1 MLRTIAINN
10 TVSNP
15 VIYIPPCKHFQPLH
29 TLYASIRKNR
39 PLCQLFLTQQRRTQA
54 SMVQQHPAD
63 KNPLFVHKALNSR
76 PAPVLIVPTVYLLG
90 YFRPGAGPMRVL
102 SLLARETAFQATN
115 GNKFQQEQGGGKKS
129 LTMTALYPFTTAFQ
143 GFTYI
148 DANIHTPIKALSIV
162 DTQVSHFLV
171 PQSLQL
177 GPDTV
182 YSIKTSTAALLKV

>member
-1 MLRTIAINN
+1 
-10 TVSNP
+10 
-15 VIYIPPCKHFQPLH
+15 
-29 TLYASIRKNR
+29 
-39 PLCQLFLTQQRRTQA
+39 
-54 SMVQQHPAD
+54 MVQQHPAD

-102 SLLARETAFQATN
+102 SLLARETAFLSRLPMVTN
-115 GNKFQQEQGGGKKS
+115 FSRSRGGEKS
-129 LTMTALYPFTTAFQ
+129 LSMTALYPFTTAFQ

>member
-1 MLRTIAINN
+1 
-10 TVSNP
+10 
-15 VIYIPPCKHFQPLH
+15 
-29 TLYASIRKNR
+29 
-39 PLCQLFLTQQRRTQA
+39 
-54 SMVQQHPAD
+54 MVQQHPAD

-102 SLLARETAFQATN
+102 SLLARETAFLSRLPMVTN
-115 GNKFQQEQGGGKKS
+115 FSRSRGEKKS
-129 LTMTALYPFTTAFQ
+129 LSMTALYPFTTAFQ
-143 GFTYI
+143 GCTYI

-177 GPDTV
+177 GPDTI

>member
-1 MLRTIAINN
+1 M
-10 TVSNP
+10 
-15 VIYIPPCKHFQPLH
+15 
-29 TLYASIRKNR
+29 
-39 PLCQLFLTQQRRTQA
+39 
-54 SMVQQHPAD
+54 
-63 KNPLFVHKALNSR
+63 
-76 PAPVLIVPTVYLLG
+76 
-90 YFRPGAGPMRVL
+90 
-102 SLLARETAFQATN
+102 
-115 GNKFQQEQGGGKKS
+115 KKS

-182 YSIKTSTAALLKV
+182 YSIKTSTAALLKVKNTCFDMFESNLTWLCSLIPILCAIEVG